1 MRFKLVLIAGMFIAS
16 AGMPGCR
23 DSGSGPGDCTG
34 LSLPPREWLGGL
46 SSEAVQSV
54 LRLDGTVWSW
64 GPGYSGT
71 LGNGDTSSS
80 DTPVQALNL
89 HDVLGIDQSW
99 GAAVAVDK
107 QGDIWFWGNVRA
119 YAGSPDQD
127 TNTLAPVKLAHLPGT
142 TSISMY
148 LNVVHLLRSDCTVWR
163 LVLDFFAPKVS
174 EGPTKVACNV
184 VFINKLL
191 AVTGGGRVFE
201 LNRDRFLKGELLD
214 VVAVS
219 GDASRHVLAL
229 RSDSTVWALDSN
241 VVGELGDGTFVSS
254 EVPVQVKGLTDVVQV
269 SAQFSYS
276 LALKKDG
283 SVWFWGFEGREGDQ
297 LVGQNTPIRIEGLDN
312 VALICAYH
320 DCLVMK
326 RDGTYW
332 RFDVRTKLP
341 TQVPLW

>member
-1 MRFKLVLIAGMFIAS
+1 MRFNLLLIAGMFVAS
-16 AGMPGCR
+16 AGMPGCQE
-23 DSGSGPGDCTG
+23 SGSGPGDCTG

-71 LGNGDTSSS
+71 LGNGDTASS
-80 DTPVQALNL
+80 DTPVQALDL

-107 QGDIWFWGNVRA
+107 QGDIWFWGNVRW
-119 YAGSPDQD
+119 YAGPRDQD

-142 TSISMY
+142 ISISMH

-163 LVLDFFAPKVS
+163 LALDFFSPKVLD
-174 EGPTKVACNV
+174 GPTKVACNV
-184 VFINKLL
+184 VSINKLL
-191 AVTGGGRVFE
+191 AVTGRGRIFE
-201 LNRDRFLKGELLD
+201 LVHDRFLTGELLD
-214 VVAVS
+214 VVAVA
-219 GDASRHVLAL
+219 GEASAHVLAL

-254 EVPVQVKGLTDVVQV
+254 EVPVQVKGLTDVVQI
-269 SAQFSYS
+269 SAQFSYN

-297 LVGQNTPIRIEGLDN
+297 LVYQNTPIRIEGLDN
-312 VALICAYH
+312 VALICAFGE
-320 DCLVMK
+320 CLVMK

-332 RFDVRTKLP
+332 RFDVRTRIP
-341 TQVPLW
+341 TQAPL